1 MGQKQS
7 WFWPKKFF
15 LAKKPMKVICTW
27 RDFAMAPFY
36 DSHLGTVAIAGSQ
49 MHSGVQMQPNL
60 SSASRRS
67 SRIRKAPILCK
78 SRGRGIGWNAPQPTP
93 GKFLQIVHIF
103 VSPSKLPAE
112 QSEKHKVDSLGGEM
126 VEVAL
131 SNFWWGFSMIV
142 TPQ

>member
-1 MGQKQS
+1 MDQRQS

-60 SSASRRS
+60 SSASRHS
-67 SRIRKAPILCK
+67 SRMESTNPCAKAEGGLDGTPPNPPLGNFCKLCTFSVPHQNCRRSKVKSIKWIPSEERWSKWLFPI
-78 SRGRGIGWNAPQPTP
+78 
-93 GKFLQIVHIF
+93 F
-103 VSPSKLPAE
+103 
-112 QSEKHKVDSLGGEM
+112 GG
-126 VEVAL
+126 VLV
-131 SNFWWGFSMIV
+131 
-142 TPQ
+142 

>member
-1 MGQKQS
+1 
-7 WFWPKKFF
+7 
-15 LAKKPMKVICTW
+15 
-27 RDFAMAPFY
+27 
-36 DSHLGTVAIAGSQ
+36 
-49 MHSGVQMQPNL
+49 MQQNL

-67 SRIRKAPILCK
+67 SRDWKAPIPVQK
-78 SRGRGIGWNAPQPTP
+78 QGGIGWNAPQPTP
-93 GKFLQIVHIF
+93 GKILQIVHIF

-131 SNFWWGFSMIV
+131 SHFWWGFSMIV

>member
-1 MGQKQS
+1 ME
-7 WFWPKKFF
+7 
-15 LAKKPMKVICTW
+15 VICTW

-36 DSHLGTVAIAGSQ
+36 DSHLGTVAIGGTQ

-60 SSASRRS
+60 SSASRHS
-67 SRIRKAPILCK
+67 SRMESTNPCTKA
-78 SRGRGIGWNAPQPTP
+78 RGGFNGRPPHP
-93 GKFLQIVHIF
+93 PLGKFLQIVHIF

-142 TPQ
+142 TPR

>member
-1 MGQKQS
+1 MGLK
-7 WFWPKKFF
+7 
-15 LAKKPMKVICTW
+15 CTLES
-27 RDFAMAPFY
+27 RCNKTYLQLPAVV
-36 DSHLGTVAIAGSQ
+36 LGW
-49 MHSGVQMQPNL
+49 
-60 SSASRRS
+60 
-67 SRIRKAPILCK
+67 KAPIPVQK
-78 SRGRGIGWNAPQPTP
+78 QGGIGWNAPQPTP

-103 VSPSKLPAE
+103 GSPSKLPAE

>member
-1 MGQKQS
+1 MDQRQS

-27 RDFAMAPFY
+27 RDFAMALFY
-36 DSHLGTVAIAGSQ
+36 DSHLGGGGHWWDSN
-49 MHSGVQMQPNL
+49 GVQMQPNL
-60 SSASRRS
+60 SSASRHS
-67 SRIRKAPILCK
+67 SWMESTNPCAKA
-78 SRGRGIGWNAPQPTP
+78 GGIGWTAPQPTP
-93 GKFLQIVHIF
+93 GKILQNVHIF

>member
-1 MGQKQS
+1 
-7 WFWPKKFF
+7 
-15 LAKKPMKVICTW
+15 MKVICTW
-27 RDFAMAPFY
+27 RDFAMALFY

-60 SSASRRS
+60 SSASRHS
-67 SRIRKAPILCK
+67 SRMESTNPCAKA
-78 SRGRGIGWNAPQPTP
+78 GGIGWNAPQPTH

-103 VSPSKLPAE
+103 GSPSKLPTE